1 MERVPMPGD
10 AVRATNSDRVLVR
23 NGQVGVINGT
33 VGQAHNLYLVT
44 FGPTSLFRGPAYKGG
59 SSEFVTI
66 DGAPL
71 WTINATDL
79 VATEE
84 THEFLFWRWKNRPQ
98 RGGGKETYALKV
110 PLWELDVEAY
120 LESR

>member
-10 AVRATNSDRVLVR
+10 AVRAMNSDRILVR

-33 VGQAHNLYLVT
+33 VGKACNSYMVT
-44 FGPTSLFRGPAYKGG
+44 FGPTSLFWGPAYKGDFP
-59 SSEFVTI
+59 EYVRI

-71 WTINATDL
+71 WEINATDL
-79 VATEE
+79 AATEE
-84 THEFLFWRWKNRPQ
+84 THEFLFWRWKSRPQ
-98 RGGGKETYALKV
+98 RSGGKKTYALKV
-110 PLWELDVEAY
+110 PMWELDVGVY